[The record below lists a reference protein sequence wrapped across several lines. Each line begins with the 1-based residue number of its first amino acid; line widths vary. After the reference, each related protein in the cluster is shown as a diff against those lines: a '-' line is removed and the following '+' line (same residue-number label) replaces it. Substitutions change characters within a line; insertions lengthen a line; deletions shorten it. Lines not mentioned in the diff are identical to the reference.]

1 MNEIYFLVEQAVF
14 SVNLARRSA
23 DGRNEAF
30 PLAASERASRADLDA
45 ALERATRVETFE
57 TGYDARNLFF
67 FPTPSGAFAI
77 GRLTPAAPEAG
88 EGAFY
93 FQTFFIEEDAFFQ
106 CGANPVALLHLA
118 LNTARFALYRP
129 GAKLEAFRLEAR
141 APWIDQEELRRTT
154 ERLGTRAL
162 TTLIQA
168 VLESSRTTF
177 VADYNAFLVVSALF
191 ELTPIHWRP
200 ELTFAVGVRFRG
212 DSSFRLVGATARR
225 GVEGPSVEIGTTF
238 CDLRDVVE
246 NDDAYPIEN
255 AWAALVEAALKGN
268 RVDYL
273 YERTAEDFFL
283 YQRRRDDGGER
294 GASSAEVAELGA
306 RWRSGLESA
315 IRGEDSE
322 DEAGD
327 ANAENEFNVE
337 RDAAEG
343 AEEDERV
350 EETES
355 FFDGEFEGGWR
366 DSDGDERWRVDEAD
380 AAEEK
385 RPTTEERVA
394 PTFSFKVVEPTE
406 AERVETANDRENG
419 REKNAAQKKNDNND
433 KKGEEN
439 DEGNARRAAALDEIF
454 AGESFEDE
462 WAATQKRRNG
472 AEETENAALGDEGK
486 ESERKTK
493 NAKKDEV
500 DKSGEIDKNGKVEKD
515 GRNGKVGDGGNEKAA
530 ALEAL
535 RLVFAGKNGVAGTGG
550 KRRKAIAGRCEE
562 FLELLKAERAFDEPL
577 GLDGLANLSALLD
590 ERGAEALERLGRTSR
605 RDAGRRGEE
614 ERRSAERDA
623 RRLRLAPFAALSA
636 EFPGWNEELRRF
648 DALFDDACV
657 GNEAA
662 AETLRDFWRR
672 WRPQLDD
679 ETVDRIRGA
688 YEERLRGRLSAEDG
702 GAIERTERLLAAL
715 AIYSALF
722 LKR

>member
-14 SVNLARRSA
+14 SVNLARRAA
-23 DGRNEAF
+23 DGRNEAA

-45 ALERATRVETFE
+45 ALERASRIETFA
-57 TGYDARNLFF
+57 TGYDPRNLFF
-67 FPTPSGAFAI
+67 FPTPSGAFAV

-93 FQTFFIEEDAFFQ
+93 FQTFFVEEDAFFQ
-106 CGANPVALLHLA
+106 CGANPVALLHFA
-118 LNTARFALYRP
+118 LNTAKFSLYRP

-168 VLESSRTTF
+168 VLESSRTAF
-177 VADYNAFLVVSALF
+177 VADYNAFSVVAALF

-200 ELTFAVGVRFRG
+200 ELTFAVGVRFR
-212 DSSFRLVGATARR
+212 DDASLRLLGATARR
-225 GVEGPSVEIGTTF
+225 GVEGPSVESGTLF

-246 NDDAYPIEN
+246 NDDAYPIAN
-255 AWAALVEAALKGN
+255 AWAALVELALKEN

-283 YQRRRDDGGER
+283 YQRRLDDGDER
-294 GASSAEVAELGA
+294 GASSAEIAELGA

-315 IRGEDSE
+315 LRGEVAESE
-322 DEAGD
+322 TDD
-327 ANAENEFNVE
+327 ANAESEFNVE
-337 RDAAEG
+337 RDADEA
-343 AEEDERV
+343 AEEDERSD
-350 EETES
+350 ETES

-385 RPTTEERVA
+385 RPAAEEERVA
-394 PTFSFKVVEPTE
+394 PQFIFKVVESTE
-406 AERVETANDRENG
+406 PERDETPNDRENG
-419 REKNAAQKKNDNND
+419 REKNASRKKNDNND
-433 KKGEEN
+433 KAAARN
-439 DEGNARRAAALDEIF
+439 DEGSARRDVPLDEIF

-462 WAATQKRRNG
+462 WAATQKRGNEG
-472 AEETENAALGDEGK
+472 EKAEAAASADKEKGDDKKG
-486 ESERKTK
+486 
-493 NAKKDEV
+493 NNDKKDG
-500 DKSGEIDKNGKVEKD
+500 DDKNGKTGKD
-515 GRNGKVGDGGNEKAA
+515 GKVGDVGNNKTA

-535 RLVFAGKNGVAGTGG
+535 RRVFGGKDGVVGTGG
-550 KRRKAIAGRCEE
+550 KRRKAVAGRCEE

-577 GLDGLANLSALLD
+577 GLDGLANLNALLD
-590 ERGAEALERLGRTSR
+590 ERGAEALERLRRTTR
-605 RDAGRRGEE
+605 RDD
-614 ERRSAERDA
+614 ERRSTERDA

-657 GNEAA
+657 GNEKA

-672 WRPQLDD
+672 WRPQLDE
-679 ETVDRIRGA
+679 ETVDRIRVA
-688 YEERLRGRLSAEDG
+688 YGERLRGRLAAEDG
-702 GAIERTERLLAAL
+702 GAVERTERLLAAL
-715 AIYSALF
+715 EIYGALF
-722 LKR
+722 LER